1 MNERCDDILNADGS
15 SYRCQLER
23 GHAGLHENGDWEW
36 TSRDM
41 AAPAEIAENPIP
53 PSGLMIWPYF
63 RYLLP
68 LFPHLVLVRCSKCP
82 AILVKQRSSE
92 NFSVLPI
99 CSNCIL
105 RLRIPGFPDP
115 VRVHLVDRVRAH
127 RRELSILSN

>member
-1 MNERCDDILNADGS
+1 
-15 SYRCQLER
+15 
-23 GHAGLHENGDWEW
+23 
-36 TSRDM
+36 
-41 AAPAEIAENPIP
+41 
-53 PSGLMIWPYF
+53 MIWPYF

-68 LFPHLVLVRCSKCP
+68 LCPHLVLVRCSKCP